1 MLEEIRCEIGNNIM
15 SNHLKR
21 LMRAPIGT
29 PKTVIRKNYNS
40 SDT

>member
-1 MLEEIRCEIGNNIM
+1 MLEEIRCEIGNNI
-15 SNHLKR
+15 R

-29 PKTVIRKNYNS
+29 PKTVIRKIYDS